1 MDDIPKWRKKID
13 ELDLELVKLL
23 NQRSQCAIEI
33 GKLKHKLDIE
43 IYDPRREEEVIGRVW
58 KEANGPLSKEAVKRL
73 FERIID
79 ESRRAERESRGPEGP
94 GQDRGPLEDREGVT
108 NHGYRH
114 GNNMLQTVRSKGW
127 SKNWSLRD
135 LTCIAPRVWSA
146 PFWGQ

>member
-1 MDDIPKWRKKID
+1 MDDIAKWRKKID
-13 ELDLELVKLL
+13 ELDLALVKLL

-79 ESRRAERESRGPEGP
+79 ESRRAERQSRGPEDSEMT
-94 GQDRGPLEDREGVT
+94 QE
-108 NHGYRH
+108 H
-114 GNNMLQTVRSKGW
+114 K
-127 SKNWSLRD
+127 
-135 LTCIAPRVWSA
+135 SA
-146 PFWGQ
+146 KKIEKE

>member
-33 GKLKHKLDIE
+33 GKLKHKLNIE

-79 ESRRAERESRGPEGP
+79 ESRRAERESRGPEDP
-94 GQDRGPLEDREGVT
+94 ERTQEQ
-108 NHGYRH
+108 
-114 GNNMLQTVRSKGW
+114 QTAK
-127 SKNWSLRD
+127 K
-135 LTCIAPRVWSA
+135 IEKE
-146 PFWGQ
+146 

>member
-1 MDDIPKWRKKID
+1 MDDIPKWRKEID

-79 ESRRAERESRGPEGP
+79 ESRRAERESRGPEDP
-94 GQDRGPLEDREGVT
+94 ERTQEKQAAKKIE
-108 NHGYRH
+108 
-114 GNNMLQTVRSKGW
+114 KE
-127 SKNWSLRD
+127 
-135 LTCIAPRVWSA
+135 
-146 PFWGQ
+146 

>member
-1 MDDIPKWRKKID
+1 MDDIAKWRKKID

-79 ESRRAERESRGPEGP
+79 ESRRAERESSGPE
-94 GQDRGPLEDREGVT
+94 
-108 NHGYRH
+108 
-114 GNNMLQTVRSKGW
+114 
-127 SKNWSLRD
+127 D
-135 LTCIAPRVWSA
+135 LGKTEEH
-146 PFWGQ
+146 

>member
-13 ELDLELVKLL
+13 ELDLALVKLL

-79 ESRRAERESRGPEGP
+79 ESRRAERQSRGPEEP
-94 GQDRGPLEDREGVT
+94 QETEK
-108 NHGYRH
+108 
-114 GNNMLQTVRSKGW
+114 S
-127 SKNWSLRD
+127 
-135 LTCIAPRVWSA
+135 
-146 PFWGQ
+146 